1 VVVLAGGL
9 GMRLWPRSTERQPK
23 QFIHTLGDGT
33 LIQNTVA
40 RMLPF
45 VDVADIHVVTTQDL
59 APHVLDQLPMIPE
72 ANVLRE
78 PFGRNTGPAI
88 GFATTM
94 LHNSHGDDT
103 VVVVVPS
110 DHIISNVREFHV
122 TLDHAVAAAVA
133 TERLITIGVMPSRPE
148 TGYGYIQVG
157 DTIATD
163 NPVLADIVKSVHVF
177 AEKPDAATAQRFLDA
192 GDFVWNS
199 GIVVGT
205 IGSLRR
211 AMDAY
216 LPDHAPLFQVFA
228 RHIGTPSETE
238 MLENTYRQMRSISF
252 DVGVLEHDATI
263 GVVQGAFGWSDV
275 GSWDEVYRLSMK
287 DGRNNVLE
295 GNVVTLNTTNSLV
308 SGSSGRLISLVDIDN
323 VIVIETETSIMICH
337 RGKAEDVR
345 DLVDVL
351 RRRHIAQHL

>member
-1 VVVLAGGL
+1 MVVLAGGL

-45 VDVADIHVVTTQDL
+45 VDVTDIHIVTTVDV
-59 APHVLDQLPMIPE
+59 ASHVADQLPMIPE
-72 ANVLRE
+72 ANILRE

-88 GFATTM
+88 GFAATM
-94 LHNSHGDDT
+94 LQHSHEDDT

-122 TLDHAVAAAVA
+122 TLDNAVAAAVA
-133 TERLITIGVMPSRPE
+133 TGRLITIGVMPSRPE

-157 DTIATD
+157 EPIPND
-163 NPVLADIVKSVHVF
+163 NPVLADIVKSVEVF

-205 IGSLRR
+205 LAALHRS
-211 AMDAY
+211 MDAY
-216 LPDHAPLFQVFA
+216 LPDHAPLFHLFA
-228 RHIGTPSETE
+228 RHIGLPSEHE
-238 MLENTYRQMRSISF
+238 MLENTYRQMRSVSF
-252 DVGVLEHDATI
+252 DVGVLEQDATI

-287 DGRNNVLE
+287 DGRNNVIE
-295 GNVVTLNTTNSLV
+295 GNVVALNTTNSLV

-323 VIVIETETSIMICH
+323 VIVIETENAIMICH

-351 RRRHIAQHL
+351 RRRQIAHHL